1 MDKQKKEEHILKS
14 YYELSKISKELFDT
28 LKTAKTDKERNYIFN
43 LIKLVEN
50 DFTHLLYI

>member
-1 MDKQKKEEHILKS
+1 MDKTKKEEHILKS
-14 YYELSKISKELFDT
+14 YYELSRISQELFEK
-28 LKTAKTDKERNYIFN
+28 LKTSKTNEERDYIFN